1 MVFYV
6 NRLDGNGNSVP
17 IVVGL
22 KNTNTNDVFGIET
35 IVHEAGAI
43 QQFTSEAEMQ
53 LAVLDSSNKLFI
65 VLANVIDSGECQDV
79 TVVYN
84 LITKVQQSLNTKELP
99 DAYNKKI
106 TNKLLQCGMQEANA
120 HCAVYFVMDYIEY
133 LASTEEDTMP
143 TNIGPA
149 MFSPTYFGATQA
161 RVSSLNIKESW
172 PFTELTT
179 EENVTLYQNSPE
191 DPLFIKLPNRNL
203 LMDENVQLKDFL
215 PAKKDLCSP
224 YGAYEL
230 EDMSEYKTDSRFPA
244 SLYEDVEGRGSNN
257 TFELYPNEEK
267 FYKALIEWIQFNMK
281 STALGD
287 IDVSPS
293 SPNID
298 KISQIY
304 LEELAK
310 LLYVKHW
317 YHNLNV
323 PIFAPEDEDDMEDLI
338 RDTEISD
345 YQFRMNAIEK
355 DMVSAGITSF
365 SSSGANRSNALED
378 LVSYLRDASLSVGYV
393 AYVQAII
400 QLARWGK
407 RKPTSIVI
415 DRYSL
420 IFSLGDNKVKTY
432 MGNISNYK
440 LQQVD
445 GCDVEAKCAFYEPAE
460 FKDREYLKNH
470 NFGTRTITAPVGLCT
485 GKMLINTTKQGPDKI
500 MSYENF
506 SLVDLVHSYM
516 TNGAIKVAGIKYEDG
531 VFTTTKDIPMDTKN
545 TYFSLKES
553 IKEEDN
559 LEDPFPISDEWENLF
574 MYYEIAAKKPVN
586 HFDLINVFAMT
597 EDLDIMIER
606 NQFRSKE
613 ELLNKI
619 KDRICRSKLSA
630 FNFTYGS
637 VLIPIYLR
645 VSLWLNEIASERE
658 VTFADVLNAYKTALE
673 TSDYADRIDYKKVEA
688 SGTDEKQASS
698 TDTNKMNLFGAAS
711 EPAEQVATTVTAEEK
726 SSTDA
731 ATGTEATKTQT
742 TAVKNDDKF
751 SFIKPA
757 DKKLEFCELL
767 DKNGNLVGGFAREL
781 FIKNTSKGPARKVR
795 IILVTKDELA
805 QIPPEKI
812 KKKEQIRAIIF
823 RLAFDIFAYETGQ
836 KENIALFFSSM
847 ESLQYYTRLFS
858 DLHRGDAL

>member
-84 LITKVQQSLNTKELP
+84 LITKVQRSLNAKELP

-106 TNKLLQCGMQEANA
+106 TDKLLQCGMQEANA

-323 PIFAPEDEDDMEDLI
+323 PIFAPE
-338 RDTEISD
+338 
-345 YQFRMNAIEK
+345 
-355 DMVSAGITSF
+355 
-365 SSSGANRSNALED
+365 
-378 LVSYLRDASLSVGYV
+378 
-393 AYVQAII
+393 
-400 QLARWGK
+400 
-407 RKPTSIVI
+407 
-415 DRYSL
+415 
-420 IFSLGDNKVKTY
+420 
-432 MGNISNYK
+432 
-440 LQQVD
+440 
-445 GCDVEAKCAFYEPAE
+445 
-460 FKDREYLKNH
+460 
-470 NFGTRTITAPVGLCT
+470 
-485 GKMLINTTKQGPDKI
+485 
-500 MSYENF
+500 
-506 SLVDLVHSYM
+506 
-516 TNGAIKVAGIKYEDG
+516 
-531 VFTTTKDIPMDTKN
+531 
-545 TYFSLKES
+545 
-553 IKEEDN
+553 
-559 LEDPFPISDEWENLF
+559 
-574 MYYEIAAKKPVN
+574 
-586 HFDLINVFAMT
+586 
-597 EDLDIMIER
+597 
-606 NQFRSKE
+606 
-613 ELLNKI
+613 
-619 KDRICRSKLSA
+619 
-630 FNFTYGS
+630 
-637 VLIPIYLR
+637 
-645 VSLWLNEIASERE
+645 
-658 VTFADVLNAYKTALE
+658 
-673 TSDYADRIDYKKVEA
+673 
-688 SGTDEKQASS
+688 
-698 TDTNKMNLFGAAS
+698 
-711 EPAEQVATTVTAEEK
+711 
-726 SSTDA
+726 
-731 ATGTEATKTQT
+731 
-742 TAVKNDDKF
+742 
-751 SFIKPA
+751 
-757 DKKLEFCELL
+757 
-767 DKNGNLVGGFAREL
+767 
-781 FIKNTSKGPARKVR
+781 
-795 IILVTKDELA
+795 
-805 QIPPEKI
+805 
-812 KKKEQIRAIIF
+812 EQI
-823 RLAFDIFAYETGQ
+823 
-836 KENIALFFSSM
+836 
-847 ESLQYYTRLFS
+847 
-858 DLHRGDAL
+858 